1 MTVLDKNL
9 MDQIIGNGAAFGD
22 LCNEI
27 VAPSTAED
35 ISRGNG
41 SHELSSFQ
49 SEEAKRF
56 LTLIGKEPSTAWLR
70 AIDPLKNRSGKGDAG
85 FSERWIQEKVE
96 AGFNVYL
103 VIGETSSPPVQ
114 GGGIKDADIEL
125 CRAFFVEWDDG
136 ASLKEQASRWE
147 ALGLPEPTVM
157 VATGGKSLH
166 AYWTIKEPL
175 DPTRWKE
182 LQTRLITHCN
192 GDKACKNPSRVMRLP
207 GGPYFS
213 KQTGE
218 ITGRCRIYAASG
230 QLITAAQIEACLPP
244 VQVAPLCDL
253 FSAAPQAS
261 ATHPPRSIEEIRD
274 AARHI
279 PHRKAGQGT
288 YERDRNALCGCA
300 AALRDAGAASPD
312 AEALSLLGNHWPTAQ
327 HAQQVLASATT
338 RHAASFWA
346 VAKENGFSLSRS
358 QPQTAQIS
366 SKPAKDAK
374 RNTTPESP
382 SGRPTRVETHSVMER
397 LEEGEL
403 GQLRLNVRSGDVHAG
418 EKILSG
424 NDIGRLYLRL
434 SSAAEKWPKETTAD
448 AVIEIASQNRF
459 DPVEQYLAS
468 NKTAPLPIEQWQRLD
483 QHLLGIDDPIAAAFL
498 PRYLV
503 SAVARVFEPGA
514 SVRQVPVLV
523 GPQWR
528 GKSALG
534 RILFGTG
541 HWVEGVGD
549 LGKDD
554 LLKAHTAWGV
564 ELAELD
570 GVTRRADQEKLKA
583 FLTERTDT
591 YRKPYDRAPERH
603 DRRFVFWGTSNAA
616 PLRDTTGST
625 RFVSIPIPDRMLP
638 LEWAE
643 QNRDALWARAVEQY
657 RAGVQWDL
665 CSEEERELIAA
676 RNEDFTEHDP
686 WFDVVRSHLDRKRI
700 TKALPVQIPELLEA
714 IGVPAERQGN
724 REAKR
729 VRQIAEGL
737 GWNYGRRRIEDERIQ
752 GLWPQNASGH
762 TGHTSGHTSG
772 HTALA
777 SDCNGFTSL
786 AIPATPKQE
795 KLKKMQEH
803 SEERPQAS
811 EKKESFEFGV
821 AGVAGVAKPVFAMDL
836 RCGQENQRCG
846 QVWPQAENTQP
857 PLSPAL
863 LPFDL
868 EDGDGLA

>member
-1 MTVLDKNL
+1 

-27 VAPSTAED
+27 VAPSTAEN
-35 ISRGNG
+35 ISCDNG
-41 SHELSSFQ
+41 SRELSSFQ

-56 LTLIGKEPSTAWLR
+56 LTLIGKEPSTTWIRAIAPLR
-70 AIDPLKNRSGKGDAG
+70 AKRPVRAKRPSRDERSGRDELFEGGWIQGKVDAG
-85 FSERWIQEKVE
+85 WNIY
-96 AGFNVYL
+96 A
-103 VIGETSSPPVQ
+103 VIGETNGPSGWS
-114 GGGIKDADIEL
+114 IKDVDIES
-125 CRAFFVEWDDG
+125 CGSFFVEWDDG
-136 ASLKEQASRWE
+136 ASLEEQSSRWE

-166 AYWTIKEPL
+166 AYWALDQPL
-175 DPTRWKE
+175 DPTTWKE
-182 LQTRLITHCN
+182 LQTRLIAYCS
-192 GDKACKNPSRVMRLP
+192 GDKTCKNPSRVMRLP
-207 GGPYFS
+207 GCPYFS

-230 QLITAAQIEACLPP
+230 QLTTADEIEACLPP
-244 VQVAPLCDL
+244 VQVAPLGDL
-253 FSAAPQAS
+253 FSAVDQPS
-261 ATHPPRSIEEIRD
+261 TTHTPRPIEEIRE
-274 AARHI
+274 ATQYI
-279 PHRKAGQGT
+279 PRRKGGQGT
-288 YERDRNALCGCA
+288 YESDRNALCGCA
-300 AALRDAGAASPD
+300 AALREAGAANPD
-312 AEALSLLGNHWPTAQ
+312 GEALSLLGSCWPTPQDAR
-327 HAQQVLASATT
+327 QVLASTTT
-338 RHAASFWA
+338 RHAASFWSIA
-346 VAKENGFSLSRS
+346 QENGFSLSRS
-358 QPQTAQIS
+358 QTQAAQAS
-366 SKPAKDAK
+366 GKPATNAK
-374 RNTTPESP
+374 RNTTPEGPAS
-382 SGRPTRVETHSVMER
+382 RPTRVETHSVMER

-434 SSAAEKWPKETTAD
+434 SSSAEKWPKETTAD

-459 DPVEQYLAS
+459 DPVERYLAS
-468 NKTAPLPIEQWQRLD
+468 NKTAPLPMDQWQRLD
-483 QHLLGIDDPIAAAFL
+483 QNLLGIDDPIASAFL
-498 PRYLV
+498 PRYLI

-541 HWVEGVGD
+541 QWVEGVGD

-686 WFDVVRSHLDRKRI
+686 WFEVVRAHLERKRI

-714 IGVPAERQGN
+714 IGVPAERQSN

-737 GWNYGRRRIEDERIQ
+737 GWTYGRKRINGKQERGI
-752 GLWPQNASGH
+752 WPPVPPE
-762 TGHTSGHTSG
+762 TTTVPTTVP
-772 HTALA
+772 TALA
-777 SDCNGFTSL
+777 SDANGSAPVCHPRQPNSKELKRKERQHNTPPPSTTEKRNFPKRVARVARVAQTSEG
-786 AIPATPKQE
+786 AGSAGW
-795 KLKKMQEH
+795 H
-803 SEERPQAS
+803 RPVS
-811 EKKESFEFGV
+811 DGL
-821 AGVAGVAKPVFAMDL
+821 G
-836 RCGQENQRCG
+836 
-846 QVWPQAENTQP
+846 WHTQSP
-857 PLSPAL
+857 PPSPAQ

-868 EDGDGLA
+868 EDGDEIS

>member
-1 MTVLDKNL
+1 
-9 MDQIIGNGAAFGD
+9 MDQIIGDGAAFGD

-27 VAPSTAED
+27 IAPSTAEN

-41 SHELSSFQ
+41 SQGISSFQ
-49 SEEAKRF
+49 PEEAERF
-56 LTLIGKEPSTAWLR
+56 LTLIKKDPAATWVR
-70 AIDPLKNRSGKGDAG
+70 AIDPLRVRGTGGDGG
-85 FSERWIQEKVE
+85 FSAGWVQEKID
-96 AGFNVYL
+96 AGFNVY
-103 VIGETSSPPVQ
+103 VVTGEASSTPAQ
-114 GGGIKDADIEL
+114 GGGIKDADIESCGAL
-125 CRAFFVEWDDG
+125 FVEWDDG
-136 ASLKEQASRWE
+136 ASLEEQASRWKV
-147 ALGLPEPTVM
+147 LGLPKPTVM

-166 AYWTIKEPL
+166 AYWTLEEPL
-175 DPTRWKE
+175 APTRWKE
-182 LQTRLITHCN
+182 LQTRLIAHCN
-192 GDKACKNPSRVMRLP
+192 GDTACKNPSRVMRLP
-207 GGPYFS
+207 GCPYFN
-213 KQTGE
+213 KQTGK
-218 ITGRCRIYAASG
+218 ITGQCRVYDASG
-230 QLITAAQIEACLPP
+230 LITTADEIDDCLI
-244 VQVAPLCDL
+244 QFAPLGDL
-253 FSAAPQAS
+253 FNSIGKPS
-261 ATHPPRSIEEIRD
+261 ATYTPRPIEEIRA

-279 PHRKAGQGT
+279 PRRAGGQGT
-288 YERDRNALCGCA
+288 YESDRNALCGCS
-300 AALRDAGAASPD
+300 AALREAGAANPD
-312 AEALSLLGNHWPTAQ
+312 DEALSLLGHLWPTPQA
-327 HAQQVLASATT
+327 ARQVLASTTT
-338 RHAASFWA
+338 RNAASFWA
-346 VAKENGFSLSRS
+346 IAKENGSSLSSS
-358 QPQTAQIS
+358 QP
-366 SKPAKDAK
+366 PANAK
-374 RNTTPESP
+374 RNSTPESP
-382 SGRPTRVETHSVMER
+382 PSRPSRLETHSVMER

-448 AVIEIASQNRF
+448 AVVEIASQNDF
-459 DPVEQYLAS
+459 DPVEQYLTS
-468 NKTAPLPIEQWQRLD
+468 NTTAPLPMEQWERLD
-483 QHLLGIDDPIAAAFL
+483 HHLLGIDDPIAAAFL

-541 HWVEGVGD
+541 HWIEGVGD

-570 GVTRRADQEKLKA
+570 GVTRRSDQEKLKA

-638 LEWAE
+638 LDWAE
-643 QNRDALWARAVEQY
+643 QNRDAIWARAVEQY
-657 RAGVQWDL
+657 QSGVQWDL

-686 WFDVVRSHLDRKRI
+686 WFEVVRSHLERRRI

-714 IGVPAERQGN
+714 IGVPAERQSN

-737 GWNYGRRRIEDERIQ
+737 GWVWARKRIDGAQ
-752 GLWPQNASGH
+752 NKGLWPAVPTAVPTES
-762 TGHTSGHTSG
+762 TAVPTAVP
-772 HTALA
+772 TALA
-777 SDCNGFTSL
+777 SDANGSAL
-786 AIPATPKQE
+786 LCPPSPPKQKE
-795 KLKKMQEH
+795 LKKKEKDTTQHHPPTQKKRNSQIRWTRGTRWAQTSQEQGSAGGH
-803 SEERPQAS
+803 SKAVGGLGGHTPS
-811 EKKESFEFGV
+811 
-821 AGVAGVAKPVFAMDL
+821 P
-836 RCGQENQRCG
+836 
-846 QVWPQAENTQP
+846 TQ
-857 PLSPAL
+857 

-868 EDGDGLA
+868 EDGDELA

>member
-1 MTVLDKNL
+1 
-9 MDQIIGNGAAFGD
+9 MDQIIGDGAAFGD

-27 VAPSTAED
+27 IAPSTTEN
-35 ISRGNG
+35 ISRDNG
-41 SHELSSFQ
+41 SHGISSFQ
-49 SEEAKRF
+49 PEEAERF
-56 LTLIGKEPSTAWLR
+56 LTLIRKEPAATWLR
-70 AIDPLKNRSGKGDAG
+70 PIAPRRARGTGGDELFDEG
-85 FSERWIQEKVE
+85 WIQEKGN
-96 AGFNVYL
+96 AGFNVYM
-103 VIGETSSPPVQ
+103 VIGETSRPPAK
-114 GGGIKDADIEL
+114 GGGIKDADIES
-125 CRAFFVEWDDG
+125 CRSFFVEWDDG
-136 ASLKEQASRWE
+136 ASLKEQASRWKE
-147 ALGLPEPTVM
+147 LGLPEPTVM

-166 AYWTIKEPL
+166 VYWTLEEPL
-175 DPTRWKE
+175 APTRWKE

-192 GDKACKNPSRVMRLP
+192 GDKTCKNPSRVMRLP
-207 GGPYFS
+207 GCPYFN
-213 KQTGE
+213 KQTGK

-230 QLITAAQIEACLPP
+230 RITTAAEIEACLPP
-244 VQVAPLCDL
+244 VQVAPLGDL
-253 FSAAPQAS
+253 FSAVDRPS
-261 ATHPPRSIEEIRD
+261 TTHTPRPIEEIRD

-279 PHRKAGQGT
+279 PRRAGGQGT

-300 AALRDAGAASPD
+300 AALRDAGAANPD
-312 AEALSLLGNHWPTAQ
+312 GEALSLLGSCWPTPQDAR
-327 HAQQVLASATT
+327 QVLASTTT
-338 RHAASFWA
+338 RNAASFWA
-346 VAKENGFSLSRS
+346 VAKDNGFNLSRS
-358 QPQTAQIS
+358 QPAAVQIS
-366 SKPAKDAK
+366 SKPPANAK
-374 RNTTPESP
+374 RNSTPESP
-382 SGRPTRVETHSVMER
+382 SGRPSRLETHSVMER

-448 AVIEIASQNRF
+448 AVVEIASQNDF
-459 DPVEQYLAS
+459 DPVEQYLTS
-468 NKTAPLPIEQWQRLD
+468 NKTAPLPMEQWERLD
-483 QHLLGIDDPIAAAFL
+483 HHLLGIDDPIAAAFL

-534 RILFGTG
+534 RILLGTG

-625 RFVSIPIPDRMLP
+625 RFVSIPIPNRMLP

-657 RAGVQWDL
+657 KSGVQWDL
-665 CSEEERELIAA
+665 CSEDERELIAA

-686 WFDVVRSHLDRKRI
+686 WFEVVRSHLERKRI

-714 IGVPAERQGN
+714 VGVPTERQGN

-737 GWNYGRRRIEDERIQ
+737 GWVWARKRIDGAQIK
-752 GLWPQNASGH
+752 GLWPAVPTAVPTESTAVPTAVPTALPSDANGSALLCPPSPPKQKELKKKEKDTTQRHPPTQEKRNFQIRWTRGTRWAQTSQEQGSAGGHSKAVGGLGGH
-762 TGHTSGHTSG
+762 T
-772 HTALA
+772 
-777 SDCNGFTSL
+777 
-786 AIPATPKQE
+786 P
-795 KLKKMQEH
+795 
-803 SEERPQAS
+803 
-811 EKKESFEFGV
+811 
-821 AGVAGVAKPVFAMDL
+821 
-836 RCGQENQRCG
+836 
-846 QVWPQAENTQP
+846 
-857 PLSPAL
+857 SPAQ

-868 EDGDGLA
+868 EDGDELA

>member
-1 MTVLDKNL
+1 

-27 VAPSTAED
+27 VATSTAEN
-35 ISRGNG
+35 ISHDNG
-41 SHELSSFQ
+41 SRELSSFQ

-56 LTLIGKEPSTAWLR
+56 LKLIRKDPAATWLR
-70 AIDPLKNRSGKGDAG
+70 PIDPLKIRGTGGDAG
-85 FSERWIQEKVE
+85 FSERWIQEKVDD
-96 AGFNVYL
+96 GFNLYMVS
-103 VIGETSSPPVQ
+103 GEASGPS
-114 GGGIKDADIEL
+114 GRSIKDADIESCGAL
-125 CRAFFVEWDDG
+125 FVEWDDG
-136 ASLKEQASRWE
+136 ASLKEQASRWK

-166 AYWTIKEPL
+166 VYWTLDQPL

-207 GGPYFS
+207 GCPYFS

-230 QLITAAQIEACLPP
+230 QLTTADEIEACLPP
-244 VQVAPLCDL
+244 VQVACDTGDL
-253 FSAAPQAS
+253 FSAVDRPS
-261 ATHPPRSIEEIRD
+261 ATHTPRSIEEIRD

-279 PHRKAGQGT
+279 PRRAGGQGT

-312 AEALSLLGNHWPTAQ
+312 AEALSLLGSLWPTPQEAR
-327 HAQQVLASATT
+327 QVLTSATT
-338 RHAASFWA
+338 RHSASFWA
-346 VAKENGFSLSRS
+346 IAQEHGFSLRRR
-358 QPQTAQIS
+358 QPAAVQIS
-366 SKPAKDAK
+366 SQPPKDAK
-374 RNTTPESP
+374 RKPTPESHA
-382 SGRPTRVETHSVMER
+382 GRPVRLETHSVMER

-448 AVIEIASQNRF
+448 AVIEIANQNRF
-459 DPVEQYLAS
+459 DPVERYLTS
-468 NKTAPLPIEQWQRLD
+468 NKTAPLPMEQWQRLD

-541 HWVEGVGD
+541 NWVEGVGD

-603 DRRFVFWGTSNAA
+603 HRRFVFWGTSNAA

-638 LEWAE
+638 LDWAE
-643 QNRDALWARAVEQY
+643 QNRDAIWARAVEQY
-657 RAGVQWDL
+657 RSGVQWDL
-665 CSEEERELIAA
+665 CSEAERELIAA

-686 WFDVVRSHLDRKRI
+686 WFEVVRAHLERKRI

-714 IGVPAERQGN
+714 IGVPAERQSN

-737 GWNYGRRRIEDERIQ
+737 GWTWARKRIDGAQ
-752 GLWPQNASGH
+752 NKGLWPAVPTAVPTES
-762 TGHTSGHTSG
+762 TAVPTAVP
-772 HTALA
+772 TALA
-777 SDCNGFTSL
+777 SSGNDSDLLCPPS
-786 AIPATPKQE
+786 PPKQKE
-795 KLKKMQEH
+795 LKKKEEDAAKAPH
-803 SEERPQAS
+803 PTSEKRNSQIRWTRGARGAQAS
-811 EKKESFEFGV
+811 QEKGS
-821 AGVAGVAKPVFAMDL
+821 AGGHSKMAGGL
-836 RCGQENQRCG
+836 GG
-846 QVWPQAENTQP
+846 HTSHP
-857 PLSPAL
+857 PLSPAH
-863 LPFDL
+863 LPFEL
-868 EDGDGLA
+868 EDGDELA